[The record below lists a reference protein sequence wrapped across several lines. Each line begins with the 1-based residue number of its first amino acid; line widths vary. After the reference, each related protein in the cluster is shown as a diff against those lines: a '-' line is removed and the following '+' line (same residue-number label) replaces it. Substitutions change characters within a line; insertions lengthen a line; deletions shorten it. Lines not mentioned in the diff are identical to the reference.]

1 MIFALGII
9 PAHAGLTKGARSF
22 GRVLLLYQGKVFVL
36 SFSLSI
42 SDSALST
49 LLLSSLICLLMELL
63 DVVLLLIGDDTQG
76 VDGHVHCADQDVLLI
91 HDMPPSLLMVPSV
104 EVINILRGDYDMRN
118 AVSIT
123 RQFIGLVYQ
132 SDSAIAHQVE
142 IVGDAF
148 MLPCIW
154 SEILCYP
161 VRDTLISPIVY
172 WEGKYF

>member
-1 MIFALGII
+1 M
-9 PAHAGLTKGARSF
+9 
-22 GRVLLLYQGKVFVL
+22 GRALLLYQGKVFVL

-142 IVGDAF
+142 IVGDSLA
-148 MLPCIW
+148 LPGIFYK
-154 SEILCYP
+154 ILRRAIEELLVIP
-161 VRDTLISPIVY
+161 VIYR
-172 WEGKYF
+172 ERKYF